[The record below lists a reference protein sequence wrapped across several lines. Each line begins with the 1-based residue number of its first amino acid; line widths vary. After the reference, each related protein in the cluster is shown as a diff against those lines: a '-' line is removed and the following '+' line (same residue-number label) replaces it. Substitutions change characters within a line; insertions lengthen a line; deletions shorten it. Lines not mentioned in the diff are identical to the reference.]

1 LGSSHVHQKRKRPKK
16 RVNRK
21 SVTNKRAVLVSE
33 GFYHNDLKHGLWRE
47 YYESG
52 QVMIEEYYRYGVQ
65 HGKFTSYHPNGKLFG
80 EGQYE
85 DGKREGYFK
94 VYDENGNQIKTLLF
108 IHNNLME
115 EVENTTNE
123 SQNISSP

>member
-1 LGSSHVHQKRKRPKK
+1 
-16 RVNRK
+16 
-21 SVTNKRAVLVSE
+21 
-33 GFYHNDLKHGLWRE
+33 
-47 YYESG
+47 
-52 QVMIEEYYRYGVQ
+52 MIEEYYRYGVQ